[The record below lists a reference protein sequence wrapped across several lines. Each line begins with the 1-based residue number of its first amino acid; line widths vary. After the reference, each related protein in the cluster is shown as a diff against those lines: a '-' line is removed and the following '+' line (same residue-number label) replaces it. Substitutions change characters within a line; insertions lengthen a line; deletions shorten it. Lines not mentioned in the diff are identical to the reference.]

1 MNVLTNNHKTP
12 TFKNKLNNIKSTSKV
27 YKKQK
32 NIKFIHN
39 LIGLND
45 SRYILKFLV
54 ILLTFF
60 ILWPLFSLVREA
72 LYGIQRGSIYLTINN
87 LNEING
93 TLLLL
98 ILSLT
103 LGGFLG
109 VANGWILANCH
120 FKGRKTLRICQLIP
134 FAIPAYLLAATFIDL
149 GSINSIR
156 ISGMLWGVI
165 IMAFTTYPYVFLLSS
180 ESFEKGGR
188 KQIEACRTLGIG
200 PWKSFFRI
208 SLPIAIPSITAG
220 LALMAME
227 IINELGA
234 VQLLNIPS
242 ISAGILESWVEEGE
256 PSGAIA
262 LALFALILVF
272 LLVAIERKSR
282 ERSKRWTDG
291 ISNGDSP
298 KWELKGI
305 NLFLAQVITITP
317 PMLTLGIPI
326 TWAIINIDQMNQGFN
341 TDLIGLT
348 IRSFSIALVVSLIT
362 IFISL
367 ILSISKRWQSQ
378 KWLNILTFLSGIGYA
393 IPGSVLALALLSF
406 KGSIWPINILSLL
419 IWGYSI
425 RFLAVSKGGLDA
437 GFERISPNIDNAAIN
452 LGKSWP
458 EVLFKIHLPLLR
470 GPILVGA
477 LLVFVDTIKELPLT
491 FILRPF
497 DFDTLSVRIFQYAGD
512 ERVAESILPSL
523 IIICLGLIASM
534 ALIPSLNN
542 RNN

>member
-1 MNVLTNNHKTP
+1 MV
-12 TFKNKLNNIKSTSKV
+12 LNN
-27 YKKQK
+27 
-32 NIKFIHN
+32 
-39 LIGLND
+39 
-45 SRYILKFLV
+45 SRYILKYLV

-60 ILWPLFSLVREA
+60 ILWPLFTLVIEG
-72 LYGIQRGSIYLTINN
+72 LSGIQKGSIYLTTYN
-87 LNEING
+87 LSEIKG
-93 TLLLL
+93 TLILL

-109 VANGWILANCH
+109 VTNGWILANCH
-120 FKGRKTLRICQLIP
+120 FKGRKILRVCQLIP
-134 FAIPAYLLAATFIDL
+134 FATPAYLLAATLIDL

-156 ISGMLWGVI
+156 VTGMLWGVV

-180 ESFEKGGR
+180 ESFDKGCR
-188 KQIEACRTLGIG
+188 KQIEACRTLGID
-200 PWKSFFRI
+200 PWQSFFRI
-208 SLPIAIPSITAG
+208 SLPIALPSITAG

-262 LALFALILVF
+262 LALFSLILVF

-291 ISNGDSP
+291 ISSGDSP
-298 KWELKGI
+298 KWELKGV
-305 NLFLAQVITITP
+305 NLCLAQVITFIP
-317 PMLTLGIPI
+317 PMFTLGIPFV
-326 TWAIINIDQMNQGFN
+326 WAIINIDQMNQGFN

-348 IRSFSIALVVSLIT
+348 IRSFSLALLVSLIT

-367 ILSISKRWQSQ
+367 ILSISKRWQNNQ
-378 KWLNILTFLSGIGYA
+378 WLNILTFLSSIGYA
-393 IPGSVLALALLSF
+393 IPGSVLALALLSL
-406 KGSIWPINILSLL
+406 KGSIWQINILSLL

-425 RFLAVSKGGLDA
+425 RFIAVSKGGLDA

-452 LGKSWP
+452 LGKNWS
-458 EVLFKIHLPLLR
+458 EVLLKIHLPLLK
-470 GPILVGA
+470 GPMLVGII
-477 LLVFVDTIKELPLT
+477 LVFVDTIKELPLT

-512 ERVAESILPSL
+512 ERLAESILPSL
-523 IIICLGLIASM
+523 IIIGLGLIASL

-542 RNN
+542 RDN

>member
-1 MNVLTNNHKTP
+1 M
-12 TFKNKLNNIKSTSKV
+12 KLNN
-27 YKKQK
+27 
-32 NIKFIHN
+32 
-39 LIGLND
+39 
-45 SRYILKFLV
+45 SRHILKFLV
-54 ILLTFF
+54 ILLSFF
-60 ILWPLFSLVREA
+60 ILWPIFSLLVEGV
-72 LYGIQRGSIYLTINN
+72 YGIQKGSIYLTISN
-87 LNEING
+87 LNEIKG
-93 TLLLL
+93 TIVLLFF
-98 ILSLT
+98 SLT

-109 VANGWILANCH
+109 TANGWILANCT
-120 FKGRKTLRICQLIP
+120 FKGIKILRVCQLIP
-134 FAIPAYLLAATFIDL
+134 FATPAYLLAATFIDL

-156 ISGMLWGVI
+156 ITGMFWGVI

-180 ESFEKGGR
+180 ESFHIVGR
-188 KQIEACRTLGIG
+188 KQIEASRTLGIG
-200 PWKSFFRI
+200 PWQSFFRL
-208 SLPIAIPSITAG
+208 SLPLAIPSITAG

-242 ISAGILESWVEEGE
+242 ISAGILETWVEEGE

-272 LLVAIERKSR
+272 LLVALERKSR

-291 ISNGDSP
+291 ISSTGSL
-298 KWELKGI
+298 KLELKGA
-305 NLFLAQVITITP
+305 NLFLAQLVILIP
-317 PMLTLGIPI
+317 PTFTLGIPI
-326 TWAIINIDQMNQGFN
+326 TWAIINFDQINQGFN
-341 TDLIGLT
+341 SDLIGLT
-348 IRSFSIALVVSLIT
+348 IRSFCLGFVVSLIT

-367 ILSISKRWQSQ
+367 ILSISKRWQNHQ
-378 KWLNILTFLSGIGYA
+378 ILNILTFLSSIGYA

-406 KGSIWPINILSLL
+406 KGSVWQVNILSLL

-437 GFERISPNIDNAAIN
+437 GFERISPNIDNAAIS
-452 LGKSWP
+452 LGRNWQ

-470 GPILVGA
+470 GPILAGA

-523 IIICLGLIASM
+523 IIICLGLIASL

-542 RNN
+542 SKN

>member
-1 MNVLTNNHKTP
+1 MLNLPNKIKKTKEN
-12 TFKNKLNNIKSTSKV
+12 TFYHPILRLNN
-27 YKKQK
+27 
-32 NIKFIHN
+32 
-39 LIGLND
+39 
-45 SRYILKFLV
+45 SRLILKCLV
-54 ILLTFF
+54 ILLSFL
-60 ILWPLFSLVREA
+60 ILWPLFSLIGEGI
-72 LYGIQRGSIYLTINN
+72 YGIQKGSIYLTNDN
-87 LNEING
+87 LNQIKG

-98 ILSLT
+98 VFSLV

-109 VANGWILANCH
+109 IANGWILANCDL
-120 FKGRKTLRICQLIP
+120 KGRTLLRVLQLIP
-134 FAIPAYLLAATFIDL
+134 FATPAYLLAATFIDL

-156 ISGMLWGVI
+156 ITGMFWGVL
-165 IMAFTTYPYVFLLSS
+165 IMSFTTYPYVFLLSF

-242 ISAGILESWVEEGE
+242 ISAGIIESWVEEGE

-272 LLVAIERKSR
+272 LLVGIERKSR
-282 ERSKRWTDG
+282 ARSKRWSNG
-291 ISNGDSP
+291 INGGDSP

-317 PMLTLGIPI
+317 PLLTLGIPI
-326 TWAIINIDQMNQGFN
+326 AWVLINIDQMNQGFN
-341 TDLIGLT
+341 SELIGLT
-348 IRSFSIALVVSLIT
+348 IRSFSLALIVSLIT

-367 ILSISKRWQSQ
+367 ILSISKRWQHSQ
-378 KWLNILTFLSGIGYA
+378 WLNILTFLSGIGYA
-393 IPGSVLALALLSF
+393 IPGSVLALALISF
-406 KGSIWPINILSLL
+406 KGSIWQINILSLL

-437 GFERISPNIDNAAIN
+437 GFERISPNIDDAAIN

-458 EVLFKIHLPLLR
+458 EVLFKIHLPLLK
-470 GPILVGA
+470 GPMLVGA

-497 DFDTLSVRIFQYAGD
+497 DFDTLSVRVFQYAGD
-512 ERVAESILPSL
+512 ERVAESIVPSL
-523 IIICLGLIASM
+523 IIIGLGLIASL
-534 ALIPSLNN
+534 ALIPSLNKK
-542 RNN
+542 

>member
-1 MNVLTNNHKTP
+1 MNNNRPASKAL
-12 TFKNKLNNIKSTSKV
+12 KKENNIKFV
-27 YKKQK
+27 Y
-32 NIKFIHN
+32 N

-45 SRYILKFLV
+45 SRNILKYLV

-60 ILWPLFSLVREA
+60 ILWPLFSLVKEG
-72 LYGIQRGSIYLTINN
+72 LYGIQKGSIYLTTSNV
-87 LNEING
+87 NEIKG
-93 TLLLL
+93 TLILL
-98 ILSLT
+98 IFSLT

-109 VANGWILANCH
+109 IANGWILANCH
-120 FKGRKTLRICQLIP
+120 FKGRKMLRVCQLIP
-134 FAIPAYLLAATFIDL
+134 FATPAYLLAATFIDL

-156 ISGMLWGVI
+156 ITGMLWGVV
-165 IMAFTTYPYVFLLSS
+165 IMASTTYPYVFLLSS

-208 SLPIAIPSITAG
+208 SLPIALPSITAG

-262 LALFALILVF
+262 LALFALLLVF
-272 LLVAIERKSR
+272 SLVAIERKSR

-291 ISNGDSP
+291 ISSGNSP
-298 KWELKGI
+298 KWELKGT
-305 NLFLAQVITITP
+305 NLFLAQVITFTP

-326 TWAIINIDQMNQGFN
+326 TWAVINIDQINQGFN

-348 IRSFSIALVVSLIT
+348 IRSFSLALVVSLIT

-367 ILSISKRWQSQ
+367 ILSISKRWHNHQ
-378 KWLNILTFLSGIGYA
+378 WLNIFTFLSGIGYA

-406 KGSIWPINILSLL
+406 KGSIWQVNILSLL

-452 LGKSWP
+452 LGNNWS
-458 EVLFKIHLPLLR
+458 EVLFKIHLPLLK
-470 GPILVGA
+470 GPMLVGI

-523 IIICLGLIASM
+523 IIICLGLIASL

-542 RNN
+542 RNK

>member
-1 MNVLTNNHKTP
+1 MNNNRSASKA
-12 TFKNKLNNIKSTSKV
+12 FKIE
-27 YKKQK
+27 K
-32 NIKFIHN
+32 NINFVYN
-39 LIGLND
+39 LIGLNN
-45 SRYILKFLV
+45 SRYILKYLV
-54 ILLTFF
+54 VLLTFF
-60 ILWPLFSLVREA
+60 ILWPLFNLVKEG
-72 LYGIQRGSIYLTINN
+72 LYGIQKGSIYLTTTN
-87 LNEING
+87 LNEIKG

-98 ILSLT
+98 IFSLT
-103 LGGFLG
+103 LGGFIG
-109 VANGWILANCH
+109 VTNSWLLANCH
-120 FKGRKTLRICQLIP
+120 FKGRKLKVCQLIP
-134 FAIPAYLLAATFIDL
+134 FATPAYLLAATFIDL
-149 GSINSIR
+149 GSIYSIR
-156 ISGMLWGVI
+156 ITGMLWGVV

-180 ESFEKGGR
+180 ESFEEGGR
-188 KQIEACRTLGIG
+188 KQIEASRTLGIG

-272 LLVAIERKSR
+272 LLIAIERKSR

-291 ISNGDSP
+291 IVNGDSP

-305 NLFLAQVITITP
+305 NLFLSQVITITP
-317 PMLTLGIPI
+317 PIFTLGVPI
-326 TWAIINIDQMNQGFN
+326 TWAIINIDQMNQGLN

-348 IRSFSIALVVSLIT
+348 IRSFSLAFAVSLIT
-362 IFISL
+362 ILISL
-367 ILSISKRWQSQ
+367 ILSIAKRWHNN
-378 KWLNILTFLSGIGYA
+378 KWINILTFLSSIGYA
-393 IPGSVLALALLSF
+393 IPGSVLALALISF
-406 KGSIWPINILSLL
+406 KGSILQINILSLL

-452 LGKSWP
+452 LGKNWS
-458 EVLFKIHLPLLR
+458 EVLLKIHLPLLK
-470 GPILVGA
+470 GPILIGA

-512 ERVAESILPSL
+512 ERIAESILPSL
-523 IIICLGLIASM
+523 IIICLGLIASI

-542 RNN
+542 KNN

>member
-1 MNVLTNNHKTP
+1 MT
-12 TFKNKLNNIKSTSKV
+12 
-27 YKKQK
+27 
-32 NIKFIHN
+32 
-39 LIGLND
+39 
-45 SRYILKFLV
+45 
-54 ILLTFF
+54 
-60 ILWPLFSLVREA
+60 
-72 LYGIQRGSIYLTINN
+72 
-87 LNEING
+87 
-93 TLLLL
+93 
-98 ILSLT
+98 
-103 LGGFLG
+103 
-109 VANGWILANCH
+109 
-120 FKGRKTLRICQLIP
+120 
-134 FAIPAYLLAATFIDL
+134 
-149 GSINSIR
+149 
-156 ISGMLWGVI
+156 
-165 IMAFTTYPYVFLLSS
+165 FTTYPYVFLLSS
-180 ESFEKGGR
+180 ESFEEGGR

-282 ERSKRWTDG
+282 ERSKRWSDR
-291 ISNGDSP
+291 ISSGDSP

-305 NLFLAQVITITP
+305 NLFLAQFITFTP
-317 PMLTLGIPI
+317 PILTLGIPI
-326 TWAIINIDQMNQGFN
+326 TWALINIDQMNQGFN

-348 IRSFSIALVVSLIT
+348 IRSFSLALIVSLIT

-367 ILSISKRWQSQ
+367 ILSISKRWHNHQ
-378 KWLNILTFLSGIGYA
+378 WLNILTFLSSIGYA

-406 KGSIWPINILSLL
+406 KGSIWQINILSLL

-437 GFERISPNIDNAAIN
+437 GFERINPNIDEAAMN
-452 LGKSWP
+452 LGEKWIGLLRR
-458 EVLFKIHLPLLR
+458 VHLPLLK
-470 GPILVGA
+470 GPLIVGS
-477 LLVFVDTIKELPLT
+477 LLVFVDTLKELPLT

-512 ERVAESILPSL
+512 ERMAESIIPGLIVLAIGLLASIALMPSL
-523 IIICLGLIASM
+523 EIKRK
-534 ALIPSLNN
+534 PY
-542 RNN
+542 

>member
-1 MNVLTNNHKTP
+1 MNNNRPASKA
-12 TFKNKLNNIKSTSKV
+12 FKI
-27 YKKQK
+27 QK
-32 NIKFIHN
+32 NINFVYN
-39 LIGLND
+39 LIGLNN
-45 SRYILKFLV
+45 SRYILKYLV
-54 ILLTFF
+54 VLLTFF
-60 ILWPLFSLVREA
+60 ILWPLFNLVKEG
-72 LYGIQRGSIYLTINN
+72 LYGIQKGSIYLTTAN
-87 LNEING
+87 LNEIKG

-98 ILSLT
+98 IFSLT

-109 VANGWILANCH
+109 VTNGWILANCH
-120 FKGRKTLRICQLIP
+120 FKGRKVLRVCQLIP
-134 FAIPAYLLAATFIDL
+134 FATPAYLLAATFIDL
-149 GSINSIR
+149 GSIYSIR
-156 ISGMLWGVI
+156 ITGMLWGVV

-180 ESFEKGGR
+180 ESFEEGGR

-282 ERSKRWTDG
+282 EKSKRWIDG
-291 ISNGDSP
+291 ISSVDSP

-305 NLFLAQVITITP
+305 NLLLAQVVTFTP
-317 PMLTLGIPI
+317 PILTLCIPI
-326 TWAIINIDQMNQGFN
+326 TWAIINIDQINQGFN
-341 TDLIGLT
+341 IDLIGLT
-348 IRSFSIALVVSLIT
+348 IRSFSLALAVSLIT

-367 ILSISKRWQSQ
+367 ILSISKRWHNHQ
-378 KWLNILTFLSGIGYA
+378 WLNILTFLSSIGYA
-393 IPGSVLALALLSF
+393 IPGSVLALALISF
-406 KGSIWPINILSLL
+406 KGSIWQVNILSLL

-452 LGKSWP
+452 LGKNWS
-458 EVLFKIHLPLLR
+458 EVLLKIHLPLLK
-470 GPILVGA
+470 GPILVGI

-523 IIICLGLIASM
+523 IIICLGLIASL

-542 RNN
+542 RNK

>member
-1 MNVLTNNHKTP
+1 MSNLIQKFSKNNKKLIKLIYTQVD
-12 TFKNKLNNIKSTSKV
+12 LNN
-27 YKKQK
+27 
-32 NIKFIHN
+32 
-39 LIGLND
+39 
-45 SRYILKFLV
+45 SRLVLKFLV
-54 ILLTFF
+54 ILLAFL
-60 ILWPLFSLVREA
+60 ILWPLFSLIGEG
-72 LYGIQRGSIYLTINN
+72 LYGIQKGYIFLTNEN
-87 LNEING
+87 LNEIKG
-93 TLLLL
+93 TLILL
-98 ILSLT
+98 IFSLA

-109 VANGWILANCH
+109 IANGWILANCH
-120 FKGRKTLRICQLIP
+120 FKGRKLLKVCQLIP
-134 FAIPAYLLAATFIDL
+134 FATPAYLLAATFIDL

-156 ISGMLWGVI
+156 ITGMFWGVV
-165 IMAFTTYPYVFLLSS
+165 IMAFTTYPYVFLLCL
-180 ESFEKGGR
+180 ESFERGGR

-200 PWKSFFRI
+200 AWESFFKI

-242 ISAGILESWVEEGE
+242 ISAGIIESWVEEGE

-291 ISNGDSP
+291 ISSGDLP
-298 KWELKGI
+298 KLELKGL
-305 NLFLAQVITITP
+305 NLFLAKVITFTP
-317 PMLTLGIPI
+317 PILTLGIPI
-326 TWAIINIDQMNQGFN
+326 TWAAVNIDQIYQGFN
-341 TDLIGLT
+341 ADLIGLT
-348 IRSFSIALVVSLIT
+348 IRSFSLALVVSLIT

-367 ILSISKRWQSQ
+367 ILSISKRWQNHQ
-378 KWLNILTFLSGIGYA
+378 WLNILTFLSSIGYA

-406 KGSIWPINILSLL
+406 KGSLGQINILSLL

-437 GFERISPNIDNAAIN
+437 GLESISPSIDNAARN

-458 EVLFKIHLPLLR
+458 EVLYKIHLPLLK

-523 IIICLGLIASM
+523 IIICLGLIASL
-534 ALIPSLNN
+534 ALIPSLNKRSN
-542 RNN
+542 

>member
-1 MNVLTNNHKTP
+1 MND
-12 TFKNKLNNIKSTSKV
+12 IKPSSKV
-27 YKKQK
+27 FQKEKINKFSYK
-32 NIKFIHN
+32 
-39 LIGLND
+39 LIGLNH
-45 SRYILKFLV
+45 SRDILKLLV
-54 ILLTFF
+54 ILFTFF
-60 ILWPLFSLVREA
+60 ILWPLFTLIREG
-72 LYGIQRGSIYLTINN
+72 LFGIQKGSIFLTINN
-87 LNEING
+87 IIEIKG

-98 ILSLT
+98 IFSLT
-103 LGGFLG
+103 LGGFIG
-109 VANGWILANCH
+109 VANGWILANCN
-120 FKGRKTLRICQLIP
+120 FKGRKILRVCQLIP
-134 FAIPAYLLAATFIDL
+134 FATPAYLLAATFIDL
-149 GSINSIR
+149 GSINSVR
-156 ISGMLWGVI
+156 ITGMFWGVV

-200 PWKSFFRI
+200 PWKSFFKI

-242 ISAGILESWVEEGE
+242 ISAGIIESWVEEGE

-291 ISNGDSP
+291 ISSGDSP
-298 KWELKGI
+298 EWELKGI
-305 NLFLAQVITITP
+305 NLFLAKVITLTP
-317 PMLTLGIPI
+317 PMFTLGIPI
-326 TWAIINIDQMNQGFN
+326 TWAMINIDQMNQGFN
-341 TDLIGLT
+341 IDLVGLT
-348 IRSFSIALVVSLIT
+348 LRSFSLALIVSLIT

-367 ILSISKRWQSQ
+367 ILSISKRWQNHQ
-378 KWLNILTFLSGIGYA
+378 WLNILTFLSSIGYA

-406 KGSIWPINILSLL
+406 KGSILQINILSLL
-419 IWGYSI
+419 IWGYCI

-452 LGKSWP
+452 LGKNWP
-458 EVLFKIHLPLLR
+458 EVLLKVHLPLLK

-523 IIICLGLIASM
+523 IIICLGLIASI
-534 ALIPSLNN
+534 ALIPSLKS
-542 RNN
+542 RRD

>member
-1 MNVLTNNHKTP
+1 
-12 TFKNKLNNIKSTSKV
+12 V
-27 YKKQK
+27 YKKEK
-32 NIKFIHN
+32 NIKTIYS
-39 LIGLND
+39 LMLLNNN
-45 SRYILKFLV
+45 RFILKLIV

-60 ILWPLFSLVREA
+60 ILWPLFNLVGEG
-72 LYGIQRGSIYLTINN
+72 LYGIQKGSIYLTIDN
-87 LNEING
+87 LNKIKG
-93 TLLLL
+93 TILLL
-98 ILSLT
+98 IFSLT

-109 VANGWILANCH
+109 VTNGWILSNCH
-120 FKGRKTLRICQLIP
+120 FKGRKILRACQLIP
-134 FAIPAYLLAATFIDL
+134 FATPAYLLAATFIDL

-156 ISGMLWGVI
+156 ITGMFWGVI

-180 ESFEKGGR
+180 ESFENGGR
-188 KQIEACRTLGIG
+188 KQIEACRTLGVG

-262 LALFALILVF
+262 LALFALVFVF

-282 ERSKRWTDG
+282 ERCKRWTDG
-291 ISNGDSP
+291 INSGDSP
-298 KWELKGI
+298 RWKLKGI
-305 NLFLAQVITITP
+305 NLFLAQVITFTP
-317 PMLTLGIPI
+317 PILTLGIPI
-326 TWAIINIDQMNQGFN
+326 TWAIINIDQINQGFN

-348 IRSFSIALVVSLIT
+348 IRSFSLALVVSLIT

-367 ILSISKRWQSQ
+367 ILSISKRWQNHT
-378 KWLNILTFLSGIGYA
+378 WLNILTFLSSIGYA

-406 KGSIWPINILSLL
+406 KGSIWHINILSLL

-458 EVLFKIHLPLLR
+458 AVLFKIHLPLLK
-470 GPILVGA
+470 GPMLVGA

-523 IIICLGLIASM
+523 IIISLGLIASL

>member
-1 MNVLTNNHKTP
+1 MHVLTINQ
-12 TFKNKLNNIKSTSKV
+12 IKSTFKIKLKNLKSTLKSF
-27 YKKQK
+27 KKEN
-32 NIKFIHN
+32 NINFFYN
-39 LIGLND
+39 LIGLNN
-45 SRYILKFLV
+45 SRQILKFLV

-60 ILWPLFSLVREA
+60 ILWPLFSLAGEG
-72 LYGIQRGSIYLTINN
+72 LYGIQKGSIYLTKNN
-87 LNEING
+87 LNEIKG

-98 ILSLT
+98 IFSLT

-109 VANGWILANCH
+109 IANGWILANCH
-120 FKGRKTLRICQLIP
+120 FKGRKILRVCQLIP
-134 FAIPAYLLAATFIDL
+134 FATPAYLLAATFIDL

-156 ISGMLWGVI
+156 ITGMFWGVV

-208 SLPIAIPSITAG
+208 SLPIAIPSISAG

-291 ISNGDSP
+291 ISTGDSP
-298 KWELKGI
+298 KWKLKGI
-305 NLFLAQVITITP
+305 NLFLAQVITCTP
-317 PMLTLGIPI
+317 PILTLGIPI

-348 IRSFSIALVVSLIT
+348 IRSFFLAFVVSLIT

-367 ILSISKRWQSQ
+367 ILSTSKRWQNH
-378 KWLNILTFLSGIGYA
+378 KWLNILTFLSSIGYA

-406 KGSIWPINILSLL
+406 KGNIWQINILNLL

-452 LGKSWP
+452 LGKSWS
-458 EVLFKIHLPLLR
+458 EVLFKIHLPLLK
-470 GPILVGA
+470 GPMLVGA

>member
-1 MNVLTNNHKTP
+1 MNVLTNNHKIP

-27 YKKQK
+27 LKTKK
-32 NIKFIHN
+32 NIKSIYN
-39 LIGLND
+39 LIGLNN

-60 ILWPLFSLVREA
+60 ILWPLFTLAREA
-72 LYGIQRGSIYLTINN
+72 LYSIQKGSIYLTINN
-87 LNEING
+87 LNEIKG

-120 FKGRKTLRICQLIP
+120 FKGRKILRVCQLIP
-134 FAIPAYLLAATFIDL
+134 FATPAYLLAATFIDL

-156 ISGMLWGVI
+156 ITGMFWGVV
-165 IMAFTTYPYVFLLSS
+165 IMSFTTYPYVFLLSL

-242 ISAGILESWVEEGE
+242 ISAGIIESWVEEGE
-256 PSGAIA
+256 PSGAIT
-262 LALFALILVF
+262 LAIFTLILVF

-291 ISNGDSP
+291 ISSGDSR

-305 NLFLAQVITITP
+305 NLFL
-317 PMLTLGIPI
+317 
-326 TWAIINIDQMNQGFN
+326 
-341 TDLIGLT
+341 
-348 IRSFSIALVVSLIT
+348 
-362 IFISL
+362 
-367 ILSISKRWQSQ
+367 
-378 KWLNILTFLSGIGYA
+378 
-393 IPGSVLALALLSF
+393 
-406 KGSIWPINILSLL
+406 
-419 IWGYSI
+419 
-425 RFLAVSKGGLDA
+425 
-437 GFERISPNIDNAAIN
+437 
-452 LGKSWP
+452 
-458 EVLFKIHLPLLR
+458 
-470 GPILVGA
+470 
-477 LLVFVDTIKELPLT
+477 
-491 FILRPF
+491 
-497 DFDTLSVRIFQYAGD
+497 
-512 ERVAESILPSL
+512 
-523 IIICLGLIASM
+523 
-534 ALIPSLNN
+534 
-542 RNN
+542 

>member
-1 MNVLTNNHKTP
+1 MSNSLKSIKKKEEEVIFFSNLNRL
-12 TFKNKLNNIKSTSKV
+12 KN
-27 YKKQK
+27 
-32 NIKFIHN
+32 
-39 LIGLND
+39 
-45 SRYILKFLV
+45 SRIILKTLV
-54 ILLTFF
+54 IILTFV
-60 ILWPLFSLVREA
+60 ILWPLFSLIGEG
-72 LYGIQRGSIYLTINN
+72 LYGIKKGAIFLTIDN
-87 LNEING
+87 LNEIKG
-93 TLLLL
+93 TIILLVS
-98 ILSLT
+98 SLV

-109 VANGWILANCH
+109 ITNGWILANCN
-120 FKGRKTLRICQLIP
+120 FKGRKILRVFQLIP
-134 FAIPAYLLAATFIDL
+134 FATPAYLLAATFIDL
-149 GSINSIR
+149 GSIHSIR
-156 ISGMLWGVI
+156 ITGMFWGVV
-165 IMAFTTYPYVFLLSS
+165 IMSFTTYPYVFLLSS
-180 ESFEKGGR
+180 ESFEQGGR

-200 PWKSFFRI
+200 PVRSFFRI

-242 ISAGILESWVEEGE
+242 ISAGIIESWVEEGE

-272 LLVAIERKSR
+272 ILVAIERKSR

-291 ISNGDSP
+291 GSGGDSP

-305 NLFLAQVITITP
+305 YLLLAKVVTITP
-317 PMLTLGIPI
+317 PILTLGIPI
-326 TWAIINIDQMNQGFN
+326 TWAIINIDQINQGFN
-341 TDLIGLT
+341 KDLIGLT
-348 IRSFSIALVVSLIT
+348 IRSFSLALIVSTIT

-367 ILSISKRWQSQ
+367 ILSISKRWQNH
-378 KWLNILTFLSGIGYA
+378 KWLNLLTFLSGIGYA
-393 IPGSVLALALLSF
+393 IPGSVIALALISF
-406 KGSIWPINILSLL
+406 KGSIWQINTLSLL

-458 EVLFKIHLPLLR
+458 QVLLKIHLPLLK
-470 GPILVGA
+470 GPMLVGA

-523 IIICLGLIASM
+523 IIILLGLIASI
-534 ALIPSLNN
+534 ALIPSLDS
-542 RNN
+542 RNK

>member
-1 MNVLTNNHKTP
+1 M
-12 TFKNKLNNIKSTSKV
+12 LNSLHNRARKMRNIIPILN
-27 YKKQK
+27 YKKS
-32 NIKFIHN
+32 NNNRF
-39 LIGLND
+39 L
-45 SRYILKFLV
+45 LKSLV

-60 ILWPLFSLVREA
+60 ILWPLFSLIKEGI
-72 LYGIQRGSIYLTINN
+72 YGIQQGSFNLTTSNI
-87 LNEING
+87 NEIKG

-98 ILSLT
+98 LFSLT

-109 VANGWILANCH
+109 ITNGWILANCNL
-120 FKGRKTLRICQLIP
+120 KGRKLLRVCQLIP
-134 FAIPAYLLAATFIDL
+134 FATPAYLLAATFIDL
-149 GSINSIR
+149 GSIHSIR
-156 ISGMLWGVI
+156 ITGMFWGVI
-165 IMAFTTYPYVFLLSS
+165 IMSFTTYPYVFLLSS

-188 KQIEACRTLGIG
+188 KQIEACRTLGVG

-242 ISAGILESWVEEGE
+242 ISAGIIESWVEEGE

-291 ISNGDSP
+291 LSGEGSQ

-305 NLFLAQVITITP
+305 NLLLAQVITITP
-317 PMLTLGIPI
+317 PILTLGIPI
-326 TWAIINIDQMNQGFN
+326 AWAIINFDQINQGLN

-348 IRSFSIALVVSLIT
+348 IRSFGLALMVSFIT
-362 IFISL
+362 VFISL
-367 ILSISKRWQSQ
+367 ILSISKRWQNHQ
-378 KWLNILTFLSGIGYA
+378 WINIITFLSGIGYA
-393 IPGSVLALALLSF
+393 IPGSVLALALISF
-406 KGSIWPINILSLL
+406 KGSIWQINILSLL

-437 GFERISPNIDNAAIN
+437 GFERIPPNIDNAATS
-452 LGKSWP
+452 LGKSWH
-458 EVLFKIHLPLLR
+458 EVLLKVHLPLLK
-470 GPILVGA
+470 GPMIVGA

-523 IIICLGLIASM
+523 IIICLGLIASL

-542 RNN
+542 KNN

>member
-1 MNVLTNNHKTP
+1 MLNSHQKSKKMNNGIILFPKLIN
-12 TFKNKLNNIKSTSKV
+12 LNN
-27 YKKQK
+27 
-32 NIKFIHN
+32 
-39 LIGLND
+39 
-45 SRYILKFLV
+45 SRFILKTLV
-54 ILLTFF
+54 ILLTSL
-60 ILWPLFSLVREA
+60 ILWPLFSLIGEGIT
-72 LYGIQRGSIYLTINN
+72 GIQKGAIFLTIDN
-87 LNEING
+87 LNEIKG

-98 ILSLT
+98 IFSLT
-103 LGGFLG
+103 LGGFIG
-109 VANGWILANCH
+109 ITNGWILANCN
-120 FKGRKTLRICQLIP
+120 FKGRKLLRVCQLIP
-134 FAIPAYLLAATFIDL
+134 FATPAYLLAATFIDL

-156 ISGMLWGVI
+156 ITGMFWGVV

-188 KQIEACRTLGIG
+188 KQIDACRTLGVG
-200 PWKSFFRI
+200 PWQSFFRI
-208 SLPIAIPSITAG
+208 SLPLAIPSITAG

-227 IINELGA
+227 IVNELGA

-242 ISAGILESWVEEGE
+242 ISAGIIESWVEEGE

-291 ISNGDSP
+291 ISGGDSP
-298 KWELKGI
+298 KFELKGMK
-305 NLFLAQVITITP
+305 LFLAQVITFTP
-317 PMLTLGIPI
+317 PIFTLGIPI
-326 TWAIINIDQMNQGFN
+326 TWAIVNIDQMNQGFN

-348 IRSFSIALVVSLIT
+348 IRSFSLALIVALIT
-362 IFISL
+362 IIISL
-367 ILSISKRWQSQ
+367 ILSISKRWQNHQ
-378 KWLNILTFLSGIGYA
+378 WLNILTFLSGIGYA
-393 IPGSVLALALLSF
+393 IPGTVLALALISF
-406 KGSIWPINILSLL
+406 KGSIIQINILSLL
-419 IWGYSI
+419 IWGYTI

-437 GFERISPNIDNAAIN
+437 GFERITTNIDNAAIN

-458 EVLFKIHLPLLR
+458 EVLLKIHLPLLR

-523 IIICLGLIASM
+523 IIIFLGLIASL
-534 ALIPSLNN
+534 ALIPSLNKKTN
-542 RNN
+542 

>member
-1 MNVLTNNHKTP
+1 M
-12 TFKNKLNNIKSTSKV
+12 LNSLPKSKRKIIFFS
-27 YKKQK
+27 
-32 NIKFIHN
+32 
-39 LIGLND
+39 
-45 SRYILKFLV
+45 SILKSNNSRIILKTIVVLLVFL
-54 ILLTFF
+54 
-60 ILWPLFSLVREA
+60 ILWPLFSLVGEGI
-72 LYGIQRGSIYLTINN
+72 YGIQKGSIYLTKDN
-87 LNEING
+87 LNEIKG
-93 TLLLL
+93 TLILLVF
-98 ILSLT
+98 SLT

-109 VANGWILANCH
+109 VANGWILANCNL
-120 FKGRKTLRICQLIP
+120 KGRKLLRVCQLIP
-134 FAIPAYLLAATFIDL
+134 FATPAYLLAATFIDL
-149 GSINSIR
+149 GSIHSIR
-156 ISGMLWGVI
+156 ITGMFWGVI

-180 ESFEKGGR
+180 ESFGKGGR
-188 KQIEACRTLGIG
+188 KQIEACRTLGVG

-242 ISAGILESWVEEGE
+242 ISAGIIETWVEEGE

-272 LLVAIERKSR
+272 LLVLIERKSR
-282 ERSKRWTDG
+282 EKNKRWSDG
-291 ISNGDSP
+291 INGGDSP
-298 KWELKGI
+298 KWELKGT
-305 NLFLAQVITITP
+305 NLFLAQIITITP
-317 PMLTLGIPI
+317 PAFTLGIPI
-326 TWAIINIDQMNQGFN
+326 IWTLINIDQINQGFN
-341 TDLIGLT
+341 SDLIGLT
-348 IRSFSIALVVSLIT
+348 VKSFSLALIVALIT
-362 IFISL
+362 ICISL
-367 ILSISKRWQSQ
+367 ILSVSKRWQNHQ
-378 KWLNILTFLSGIGYA
+378 WLNILTFLSGIGYA
-393 IPGSVLALALLSF
+393 IPGSVLALALISF
-406 KGSIWPINILSLL
+406 KGNVWQINILSLL

-470 GPILVGA
+470 GPMVVGA

-512 ERVAESILPSL
+512 ERIAESILPSL
-523 IIICLGLIASM
+523 IIIFLGLIASL

-542 RNN
+542 RDK

>member
-1 MNVLTNNHKTP
+1 MNNNRPASKA
-12 TFKNKLNNIKSTSKV
+12 FKKENNIKFV
-27 YKKQK
+27 Y
-32 NIKFIHN
+32 N
-39 LIGLND
+39 LIGLNN
-45 SRYILKFLV
+45 SRYILKYLV
-54 ILLTFF
+54 VLLTFF
-60 ILWPLFSLVREA
+60 ILWPLFNLVKEG
-72 LYGIQRGSIYLTINN
+72 LYGIQKGSIYLTTSNV
-87 LNEING
+87 NEIKG
-93 TLLLL
+93 TLILL
-98 ILSLT
+98 IFSLT

-109 VANGWILANCH
+109 IANGWILANCH
-120 FKGRKTLRICQLIP
+120 FKGRKMLRVCQLIP
-134 FAIPAYLLAATFIDL
+134 FATPAYLLAATFIDL
-149 GSINSIR
+149 GSIYSIR
-156 ISGMLWGVI
+156 ITGMLWGVV

-208 SLPIAIPSITAG
+208 SLPIALPSITAG

-262 LALFALILVF
+262 LALFALLLVF
-272 LLVAIERKSR
+272 SLVAIERKSR

-291 ISNGDSP
+291 ISSGNSP

-305 NLFLAQVITITP
+305 NLFLAQVITFTP

-326 TWAIINIDQMNQGFN
+326 TWAVINIDQINQGFN

-348 IRSFSIALVVSLIT
+348 IRSFSLALVVSLIT

-367 ILSISKRWQSQ
+367 ILSISKRWHNHQ
-378 KWLNILTFLSGIGYA
+378 WLNMLTFLSGIGYA

-406 KGSIWPINILSLL
+406 KGSMWQINILSLL

-452 LGKSWP
+452 LGNNWS
-458 EVLFKIHLPLLR
+458 EVLFKIHLPLLK
-470 GPILVGA
+470 GPMLVGI

-523 IIICLGLIASM
+523 IIICLGLIASL

-542 RNN
+542 RNK

>member
-1 MNVLTNNHKTP
+1 
-12 TFKNKLNNIKSTSKV
+12 LNNLKSTSKA
-27 YKKQK
+27 YKKRE
-32 NIKFIHN
+32 NIKFIYN
-39 LIGLND
+39 LIALNN

-60 ILWPLFSLVREA
+60 ILWPLFSLVGEG
-72 LYGIQRGSIYLTINN
+72 LYGLQKGSIFLTTAN
-87 LNEING
+87 LNEIKG

-98 ILSLT
+98 IFSLT

-109 VANGWILANCH
+109 IANGWIIANCH
-120 FKGRKTLRICQLIP
+120 FKGRKILRVCQLIP
-134 FAIPAYLLAATFIDL
+134 FATPAYLLAATFIDL

-156 ISGMLWGVI
+156 ITGMFWGVV
-165 IMAFTTYPYVFLLSS
+165 IMAFTTYPYVFLLSL

-220 LALMAME
+220 LALMGME

-256 PSGAIA
+256 PSGAIS
-262 LALFALILVF
+262 LALFALIVVF
-272 LLVAIERKSR
+272 ILVAIERKSR
-282 ERSKRWTDG
+282 ERSKRWSEG
-291 ISNGDSP
+291 ISSSDSP

-305 NLFLAQVITITP
+305 RLLLAQVITFTP
-317 PMLTLGIPI
+317 PILTLGIPI

-348 IRSFSIALVVSLIT
+348 IRSFGLALVVSLIT
-362 IFISL
+362 VFISL
-367 ILSISKRWQSQ
+367 ILSISKRWQNNQ
-378 KWLNILTFLSGIGYA
+378 WLNILTFLSSIGYA

-406 KGSIWPINILSLL
+406 KGNILQINILSLL

-437 GFERISPNIDNAAIN
+437 GFERVSPNIDNAAIN

-458 EVLFKIHLPLLR
+458 EVLFKIHLPLLK
-470 GPILVGA
+470 GPMLVGA

-523 IIICLGLIASM
+523 IIICLGLIASI

>member
-1 MNVLTNNHKTP
+1 M
-12 TFKNKLNNIKSTSKV
+12 NNIKSNSKV
-27 YKKQK
+27 LKKTEKINFTYKPIVLK
-32 NIKFIHN
+32 N
-39 LIGLND
+39 

-60 ILWPLFSLVREA
+60 ILWPLFTLVGEV
-72 LYGIQRGSIYLTINN
+72 LYGIQKGSIYLTINR
-87 LNEING
+87 LNEIKG

-103 LGGFLG
+103 LGGLLG

-120 FKGRKTLRICQLIP
+120 FKGRKILRICQLIP
-134 FAIPAYLLAATFIDL
+134 FATPAYLLAATFIDL

-156 ISGMLWGVI
+156 ITGMLWGVL

-200 PWKSFFRI
+200 PWKSFFSI
-208 SLPIAIPSITAG
+208 SLPIALPSITAG

-282 ERSKRWTDG
+282 ERSKRWTDEIG
-291 ISNGDSP
+291 SGDSP

-305 NLFLAQVITITP
+305 NLFLAQVITFTP

-348 IRSFSIALVVSLIT
+348 IRSFSLAFIVSLIT

-367 ILSISKRWQSQ
+367 ILSISKRWQNQ
-378 KWLNILTFLSGIGYA
+378 KWLHLLTFLSSIGYA

-406 KGSIWPINILSLL
+406 KGSILQINTLSLL

-437 GFERISPNIDNAAIN
+437 GLERISPNIDNAAIN
-452 LGKSWP
+452 LGKDWSD
-458 EVLFKIHLPLLR
+458 VLFKIHLPLLK
-470 GPILVGA
+470 GPMLVGT

-512 ERVAESILPSL
+512 ERLAESILPSL
-523 IIICLGLIASM
+523 IIICLGLIASL
-534 ALIPSLNN
+534 ALIPSLNS

>member
-1 MNVLTNNHKTP
+1 MRVLTKITSCKILRIYFIMRNTLLKRTENKGNIDLIY
-12 TFKNKLNNIKSTSKV
+12 FLKDLKN
-27 YKKQK
+27 
-32 NIKFIHN
+32 
-39 LIGLND
+39 

-54 ILLTFF
+54 IILTCL
-60 ILWPLFSLVREA
+60 ILWPLLSLVKEG
-72 LYGIQRGSIYLTINN
+72 LYGIKEGSIYLTIEN
-87 LNEING
+87 LNEIKG

-98 ILSLT
+98 IFSLT

-109 VANGWILANCH
+109 IANGWILTNCQL
-120 FKGRKTLRICQLIP
+120 KGRKILRVCQLIP
-134 FAIPAYLLAATFIDL
+134 FSTPAYLLAATFIDL

-156 ISGMLWGVI
+156 ITGMFWGVI
-165 IMAFTTYPYVFLLSS
+165 IMSFTTYPYVFLLSS
-180 ESFEKGGR
+180 ENFEKGAR

-208 SLPIAIPSITAG
+208 SLPIAIPSISAG

-227 IINELGA
+227 IVNELGA

-242 ISAGILESWVEEGE
+242 ISAGILESWVEAGE

-291 ISNGDSP
+291 ISRRDSP

-305 NLFLAQVITITP
+305 NLFLAQVITFTP
-317 PMLTLGIPI
+317 PIFTLGIPI
-326 TWAIINIDQMNQGFN
+326 TWAIINIDQINQGFN
-341 TDLIGLT
+341 DDLIGLT
-348 IRSFSIALVVSLIT
+348 IRSFSLALVVSLIT
-362 IFISL
+362 IFISF
-367 ILSISKRWQSQ
+367 ILSISKRWQNHQ
-378 KWLNILTFLSGIGYA
+378 WLNTLTFISSIGYA

-406 KGSIWPINILSLL
+406 KGSIEQINILSLL

-437 GFERISPNIDNAAIN
+437 GFERISPNIDNAASS
-452 LGKSWP
+452 LGKSWL
-458 EVLFKIHLPLLR
+458 EVLFKIHLPLLK
-470 GPILVGA
+470 GPMLVGA
-477 LLVFVDTIKELPLT
+477 LLIFVDTIKELPLT

-497 DFDTLSVRIFQYAGD
+497 DFDTLSVRIFQYASD

-523 IIICLGLIASM
+523 IIICLGLIASI

-542 RNN
+542 RNK